1 MLKIKASARS
11 CTGSGLFSTFG
22 FLSHLQIKLSTTVF
36 IVRWGLVTC
45 SDFKIQT
52 RNSKNSVFE
61 FQMERTITVLSD
73 NMRRVETHQGSEAY
87 AASDRV

>member
-1 MLKIKASARS
+1 M
-11 CTGSGLFSTFG
+11 
-22 FLSHLQIKLSTTVF
+22 
-36 IVRWGLVTC
+36 TC

-87 AASDRV
+87 VASDRV